1 MSQVRVVLKS
11 VFDKDG
17 IKQAEKA
24 FATLG
29 KGIDSAFRVVAVA
42 SAAAGAAIGKF
53 GLDSVRAASD
63 LEESTN
69 AVNVAFGAAAKSVLA
84 IGETSAK
91 SLGLAKTE
99 FNEAAVRF
107 SAFADRI
114 VGEGGDVAGFIQDVS
129 QRAADFAS
137 VFNIDVSEALRVF
150 QSGLAGEAEPL
161 KRFGINLLQS
171 EVNAFAMAN
180 GIGEVGRELTETE
193 KVQAR
198 YGLLLQS
205 TNKTAGDFANTSDG
219 LANSQRILAANFKD
233 LQAEVG
239 QALLPAVTDLF
250 HAFSERL
257 LPKMEELGAFLKSPQ
272 GQKAIDDMANS
283 FEKFFTFVFDNIK
296 TIADLAVQIAVA
308 VTALKIL
315 KTAIDIANVSMLIFN
330 STMLKNPFVILAVA
344 AATAFGALHIY
355 TQAVADA
362 RKPLEDTAGRAQQL
376 RDQIQDLTERF
387 EAGKIH
393 QVVYTQRT
401 QIMRRELSL
410 LEAQF
415 AATTGEAA
423 RFSRLQPPKVSGQL
437 GDTRIDG
444 NQLAAN
450 NRQLAEAMKA
460 TQAIVSEQ
468 ITPSIG
474 AAGPTGPSAFE
485 ETQKIVKDAQKKLR
499 DATKRH
505 NSAIAEARKSYNST
519 VLGAEKA
526 FSDSLT
532 AATINRDQS
541 LAAALQAHNTNLA
554 DIQQDFARRQADI
567 IRTSINRLRDAFAS
581 AVRTDVAQL
590 FGTDEVGKSVDGLV
604 TALSERLSASRALL
618 SNAAALASQGFSQT
632 FIEQVVSSGL
642 ETGNELA
649 KAILEATPETQGEL
663 QSLFKSL
670 ESTSETGMDSLAQ
683 TMFEKTGLAT
693 TELQRLFSQTQ
704 TDLVASLAQAETDYV
719 TSQTSILKSFDDSMA
734 AASKTRD
741 EAFAEANSRLKEQLD
756 VAAQAYK
763 DSVTE
768 IKDAFLE
775 QIGALENGL
784 GGLKNVVDGFI
795 AAMDRAISKATGVVS
810 APSTPSAPS
819 ITTMPIT
826 PRPVA
831 PVITPLPGPT
841 NVRSAAAQNVININV
856 KTDATQSVAMVGKV
870 IAKEVNKFTGGGGG
884 IRVIGI
890 SAI

>member
-1 MSQVRVVLKS
+1 MSQVRVILKS

-219 LANSQRILAANFKD
+219 LANSQRILKASFTD

-239 QALLPAVTDLF
+239 DALLPVVTDLF
-250 HAFSERL
+250 AAFAQKL
-257 LPKMEELGAFLKSPQ
+257 LPKMEELGRFLKSPQ
-272 GQKAIDDMANS
+272 GQKAIEDMANA
-283 FEKFFTFVFDNIK
+283 FERFFTFVFDNLD
-296 TIADLAVQIAVA
+296 TIADLAVKIALA
-308 VTALKIL
+308 VTGLKVL
-315 KTAIDIANVSMLIFN
+315 KTAIDIANVSMIIFN
-330 STMLKNPFVILAVA
+330 TTVLKNPFVI
-344 AATAFGALHIY
+344 AATVILTLAGAIGLLSATAEKADGALE
-355 TQAVADA
+355 AVNMEAKQLEQDLKNLETSFNNGVISQEDYERQSLA
-362 RKPLEDTAGRAQQL
+362 IKNPLEAVRREAHALNNETSLQRFRREIAATSGEANRFNNMLKGIAVPTETITPFEVIDTAPVP
-376 RDQIQDLTERF
+376 F
-387 EAGKIH
+387 
-393 QVVYTQRT
+393 
-401 QIMRRELSL
+401 
-410 LEAQF
+410 
-415 AATTGEAA
+415 
-423 RFSRLQPPKVSGQL
+423 
-437 GDTRIDG
+437 
-444 NQLAAN
+444 
-450 NRQLAEAMKA
+450 
-460 TQAIVSEQ
+460 
-468 ITPSIG
+468 TPS
-474 AAGPTGPSAFE
+474 ARATGPTAFE
-485 ETQKIVKDAQKKLR
+485 ETQKIIQDAQKKLR

-554 DIQQDFARRQADI
+554 NIQQDFARRQADI

-604 TALSERLSASRALL
+604 KALSDRLTASRALL

-649 KAILEATPETQGEL
+649 KAILEANPETQGEL

-704 TDLVASLAQAETDYV
+704 TDLVASLEQAETDYV
-719 TSQTSILKSFDDSMA
+719 ISQTSILKTFDDAMA
-734 AASKTRD
+734 AATKTRD

-756 VAAQAYK
+756 IAAQAYK

-795 AAMDRAISKATGVVS
+795 AAMDRAISKATGVVNP
-810 APSTPSAPS
+810 PSTPSAPT
-819 ITTMPIT
+819 ITTMPA
-826 PRPVA
+826 PRPA
-831 PVITPLPGPT
+831 TSGPIIQPLPAPT
-841 NVRSAAAQNVININV
+841 NVRTAPAQNVININV
-856 KTDATQSVAMVGKV
+856 KTDATQSTAMVGKT

-884 IRVIGI
+884 LRGI
-890 SAI
+890 SVIAV

>member
-24 FATLG
+24 FATIG

-239 QALLPAVTDLF
+239 EALLPAVTDLF
-250 HAFSERL
+250 HAFSQRL
-257 LPKMEELGAFLKSPQ
+257 LPKMEELGKFLKSPQ
-272 GQKAIDDMANS
+272 GQKAIDDMAQA
-283 FEKFFTFVFDNIK
+283 FEKFFTFVFNNIK
-296 TIADLAVQIAVA
+296 TISDFAIGIAVT
-308 VTALKIL
+308 VTGLKIL
-315 KTAIDIANVSMLIFN
+315 KTVLDLVNVSMTVFKGLG
-330 STMLKNPFVILAVA
+330 MAGPFLALASAIALAVVG
-344 AATAFGALHIY
+344 FQGLHE
-355 TQAVADA
+355 QLKRA
-362 RKPLEDTAGRAQQL
+362 RIEMAGG
-376 RDQIQDLTERF
+376 E
-387 EAGKIH
+387 
-393 QVVYTQRT
+393 
-401 QIMRRELSL
+401 
-410 LEAQF
+410 
-415 AATTGEAA
+415 GEAA
-423 RFSRLQPPKVSGQL
+423 ELRAEFARLKELFDSRIISYDEYRKEIDPLIVALGRLEGQFGATIGEANRFARLRPPSFSGQL

-460 TQAIVSEQ
+460 TQAIVSET

-554 DIQQDFARRQADI
+554 NIQQDFARRQADI

-604 TALSERLSASRALL
+604 TALSDRLSASRALL
-618 SNAAALASQGFSQT
+618 SNAAQLASQGFSQT

-719 TSQTSILKSFDDSMA
+719 ISQTSILKSFDDSMA

-795 AAMDRAISKATGVVS
+795 AAMDRAISKATGVVN
-810 APSTPSAPS
+810 APSTPGAPT
-819 ITTMPIT
+819 ITTMPA
-826 PRPVA
+826 PRPA
-831 PVITPLPGPT
+831 TSGPIIQPLPAPSST
-841 NVRSAAAQNVININV
+841 RPATSAPIININV
-856 KTDATQSVAMVGKV
+856 KTDATQSTAMVGKV

-884 IRVIGI
+884 IKVI
-890 SAI
+890 AL